1 MSRVVSGLPT
11 AKVGLAVHPS
21 ESSIQREF
29 AAAPR
34 DGVVIGPGHPI
45 EANYNRNCL
54 LAALAPVDLALL
66 SPHLRTVALLRGTVL
81 QEQDATV
88 EQVYFPLGGLISLVS
103 VMDTG
108 EVIETAAVGREG
120 TLGAFAGLGPWHAF
134 TRAIVQIS
142 GAAAAISTSPF
153 QSAVAESDSIRNLI
167 LRYKEGLLAQVQ
179 QTAAC
184 NALHPVE
191 ARLARW
197 LLQALDRVEDPNL
210 PLTQDYI
217 AQMLGVRRTTVTLI
231 AGKLQSENLIRYR
244 RGRIE
249 VLDRLGL
256 EQTACECY
264 RRIRSRTQT
273 GLRTP
278 DHVNAVGALP

>member
-1 MSRVVSGLPT
+1 MDVNYSRN
-11 AKVGLAVHPS
+11 H
-21 ESSIQREF
+21 
-29 AAAPR
+29 
-34 DGVVIGPGHPI
+34 
-45 EANYNRNCL
+45 L
-54 LAALAPVDLALL
+54 LAALAPRDLALL
-66 SPHLRTVALLRGTVL
+66 APHLLTVALLRGTVL
-81 QEQDATV
+81 QEQDTPV
-88 EQVYFPLGGLISLVS
+88 EQVYFPLSGLISLVS

-120 TLGAFAGLGPWHAF
+120 TLGAFAGLGPWRAF
-134 TRAIVQIS
+134 TRAVVQIS
-142 GAAAAISTSPF
+142 GTAAVIPTPPF
-153 QSAVAESDSIRNLI
+153 QSAVAESQPIRNLI

-210 PLTQDYI
+210 PLTQDYM

-231 AGKLQSENLIRYR
+231 AGKLQSENLIKYR
-244 RGRIE
+244 RGRI
-249 VLDRLGL
+249 VILSRRGL

-264 RRIRSRTQT
+264 RTIRRRTQAD
-273 GLRTP
+273 LP
-278 DHVNAVGALP
+278 AHDHVNAVGASH